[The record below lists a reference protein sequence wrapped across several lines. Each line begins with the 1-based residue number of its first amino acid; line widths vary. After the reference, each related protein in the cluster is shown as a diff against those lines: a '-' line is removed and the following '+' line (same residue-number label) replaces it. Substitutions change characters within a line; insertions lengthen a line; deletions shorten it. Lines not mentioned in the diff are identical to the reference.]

1 MSSPSSAI
9 TPVILCGGTGTRLWP
24 VSREKTPKQ
33 FASLIGSQS
42 TFQLTVERVSSGLF
56 RRPCV
61 ITNNDARFVVAE
73 QLRAVG
79 READIVL
86 EPHRRDSAA
95 AIAAAAVLAAQRDP
109 QAILLA
115 LPADHLI
122 DDAEAFARACE
133 DALPAARQGLIMTFG
148 IRPDRPATAFGYIS
162 PGDAVGA
169 CAGFRVRQFVEKPD
183 AAMAARY
190 IDEGYLWNSGCFLF
204 RADVML
210 REIERFAPPLLVAIQ
225 EAVAAAKTD
234 LDFLRLDGDAFSHAP
249 RISIDHAVM
258 EHTTKAGMVPVSFRW
273 SDIGSWGGLWEVLP
287 RDANGNVVHGD
298 VKLAGV
304 RNSLIHSDGVLTAVA
319 GLEDVVVVGTRDAV
333 LVAPRRSDQDVKALV
348 ASLKEQGRNEADEHL
363 HVHRPWGWYQRVD
376 IGHRFQVKRI
386 CVKPG
391 GRLSLQRHFHRA
403 EHWVVVT
410 GSAEVT
416 IGDRV
421 VLLQENES
429 AYVPIGCS
437 HRLVN
442 PGRIPLEI
450 IEVQVG
456 SYTGEDDIERL
467 EDVYN
472 RP

>member
-1 MSSPSSAI
+1 MSKSSSSI

-33 FASLIGSQS
+33 FAPLIGSQS
-42 TFQLTVERVSSGLF
+42 TFQLTVERVSSALF
-56 RRPCV
+56 GRPCA

-73 QLRAVG
+73 QLRAAG

-86 EPHRRDSAA
+86 EPHRRDSGA
-95 AIAAAAVLAAQRDP
+95 AIAAAAVLAARHDP
-109 QAILLA
+109 QAVVLA
-115 LPADHLI
+115 VPADHLI
-122 DDAEAFARACE
+122 DDADAFARACE

-148 IRPDRPATAFGYIS
+148 IRPDRPATAFGYIR
-162 PGDAVGA
+162 PGDAV
-169 CAGFRVRQFVEKPD
+169 AGTAAFRVRQFVEKPD
-183 AAMAARY
+183 AATAADY
-190 IDEGYLWNSGCFLF
+190 VDQGYLWNSGCFLF
-204 RADVML
+204 RVDVLL
-210 REIERFAPPLLVAIQ
+210 REIGRLAPALLA
-225 EAVAAAKTD
+225 AVQDAVTAAKTD
-234 LDFLRLDGDAFSHAP
+234 LDFLRLDADAFARAP
-249 RISIDHAVM
+249 RISIDRAVM
-258 EHTTKAGMVPVSFRW
+258 EHTTQAGVLPVAFRW
-273 SDIGSWGGLWEVLP
+273 SDIGSWGALWEVLP
-287 RDANGNVVHGD
+287 RDEHGNAVQGD
-298 VKLAGV
+298 VKLVEV
-304 RNSLIHSDGVLTAVA
+304 RNSLIRSEDVLTAVA
-319 GLEDVVVVGTRDAV
+319 GLEDVVVVSTRDAV
-333 LVAPRRSDQDVKALV
+333 LVTTRQTDQDVRALV
-348 ASLKEQGRNEADEHL
+348 ASLNADSRREADEHL
-363 HVHRPWGWYQRVD
+363 RVHRPWGWYQRIDV
-376 IGHRFQVKRI
+376 GPRFQVKRI

-456 SYTGEDDIERL
+456 SYTGEDDIVRL

>member
-1 MSSPSSAI
+1 
-9 TPVILCGGTGTRLWP
+9 
-24 VSREKTPKQ
+24 
-33 FASLIGSQS
+33 LIGAQS
-42 TFQLTVERVSSGLF
+42 TFQLTVERVSSALF

-73 QLRAVG
+73 QLRAAG
-79 READIVL
+79 RDAEIVL

-95 AIAAAAVLAAQRDP
+95 AIAAAAVLAARQDP

-122 DDAEAFARACE
+122 DDAHAFARSCE
-133 DALPAARQGLIMTFG
+133 DALPAARDGLIMTFG
-148 IRPDRPATAFGYIS
+148 IGPDRPATAFGYIR
-162 PGDAVGA
+162 PGDAVAEG
-169 CAGFRVRQFVEKPD
+169 AGFHVRQFVEKPD
-183 AAMAARY
+183 AATAARY
-190 IDEGYLWNSGCFLF
+190 IDRGYLWNSGCFLF

-210 REIERFAPPLLVAIQ
+210 REIEQFAPPLLAAIRQ
-225 EAVAAAKTD
+225 AVAAAKTD
-234 LDFLRLDGDAFSHAP
+234 LDFLRLDDDAFSRAP

-258 EHTTKAGMVPVSFRW
+258 EHTTTAGVMPVSYRW
-273 SDIGSWGGLWEVLP
+273 SDIGSWGALWEVLP
-287 RDANGNVVHGD
+287 RDENGNVVQGD
-298 VKLAGV
+298 AKLAGV
-304 RNSLIHSDGVLTAVA
+304 RNSLVHSDDVLTAVA
-319 GLEDVVVVGTRDAV
+319 GLEDVVVVSTRDAV
-333 LVAPRRSDQDVKALV
+333 LVASRHSDQGVKALV
-348 ASLKEQGRNEADEHL
+348 ASLKAEGRNEADEHL
-363 HVHRPWGWYQRVD
+363 RVHRPWGWYQRVD
-376 IGHRFQVKRI
+376 IGRRFQVKRI

-416 IGDRV
+416 VGDRV
-421 VLLQENES
+421 VLLRENES
-429 AYVPIGCS
+429 AYVPVGCP

-456 SYTGEDDIERL
+456 SYTGEDDIVRL

>member
-1 MSSPSSAI
+1 MSSSSAI
-9 TPVILCGGTGTRLWP
+9 TPVVLCGGTGTRLWP

-33 FASLIGSQS
+33 FAPLIGSRS
-42 TFQLTVERVSSGLF
+42 TFQLTVERVSSALF

-73 QLRAVG
+73 QLRETG
-79 READIVL
+79 RDAEIVL

-95 AIAAAAVLAAQRDP
+95 AIAAAAVLAARRDP

-122 DDAEAFARACE
+122 DDADAFARACE
-133 DALPAARQGLIMTFG
+133 AALRAVDQGLIMTFG
-148 IRPDRPATAFGYIS
+148 IRPDRPATAFGYIQA
-162 PGDAVGA
+162 GDAVGDG
-169 CAGFRVRQFVEKPD
+169 AGFRVSQFVEKPD
-183 AAMAARY
+183 AATAARY
-190 IDEGYLWNSGCFLF
+190 IDQGYLWNSGCFLF

-210 REIERFAPPLLVAIQ
+210 REIAQFAPPLLAAIQ

-234 LDFLRLDGDAFSHAP
+234 LDFLRLDADAFGRAP

-258 EHTTKAGMVPVSFRW
+258 EHTTQAGVVPVSFRW
-273 SDIGSWGGLWEVLP
+273 SDIGSWGALWDVLQ
-287 RDANGNVVHGD
+287 RDENGNAVQGD
-298 VKLAGV
+298 ARLTSV
-304 RNSLIHSDGVLTAVA
+304 RNSLVFSDDMLTAVA
-319 GLEDVVVVGTRDAV
+319 GLEDVVVVSTRDAV
-333 LVAPRRSDQDVKALV
+333 LVTSRRSDQDVKALV
-348 ASLKEQGRNEADEHL
+348 ESLKAEGRNEADEHL
-363 HVHRPWGWYQRVD
+363 RVHRPWGWYQRVD

-386 CVKPG
+386 CVQPG
-391 GRLSLQRHFHRA
+391 GRLSLQRHAHRA

-421 VLLQENES
+421 VVLHENES

-456 SYTGEDDIERL
+456 SYTGEDDIVRL

>member
-1 MSSPSSAI
+1 MSTSSSSI

-33 FASLIGSQS
+33 FAPLIASQS
-42 TFQLTVERVSSGLF
+42 TFQLTVERVSSALF
-56 RRPCV
+56 TRPCV

-73 QLRAVG
+73 QLRAAG
-79 READIVL
+79 REAEIVL

-95 AIAAAAVLAAQRDP
+95 AIGAAAVLAARQDP
-109 QAILLA
+109 HAILLA

-122 DDAEAFARACE
+122 DDADVFARACE

-148 IRPDRPATAFGYIS
+148 IRPDRPATAFGYIR
-162 PGDAVGA
+162 PGEAV
-169 CAGFRVRQFVEKPD
+169 AGTVAFRVGQFVEKPD
-183 AAMAARY
+183 GATAAAY
-190 IDEGYLWNSGCFLF
+190 IDQGYLWNSGCFLF

-210 REIERFAPPLLVAIQ
+210 REIEQFAPPLLVAVQ

-234 LDFLRLDGDAFSHAP
+234 LDFLRLDADAFGRAP

-258 EHTTKAGMVPVSFRW
+258 EHTAKAGVVPVSFRW
-273 SDIGSWGGLWEVLP
+273 SDIGSWGALWEVLP
-287 RDANGNVVHGD
+287 HDEHGNAVHGD
-298 VKLAGV
+298 AKLAGV
-304 RNSLIHSDGVLTAVA
+304 RNSLVYSDDVLTAVA
-319 GLEDVVVVGTRDAV
+319 GLEDVVVVSTRDAV
-333 LVAPRRSDQDVKALV
+333 LVTSRHSDQDVKALV
-348 ASLKEQGRNEADEHL
+348 ASLKRDGRDEADEHL
-363 HVHRPWGWYQRVD
+363 RVHRPWGWYQRVD
-376 IGHRFQVKRI
+376 IGQRFQVKRI

-416 IGDRV
+416 VGDRV

-456 SYTGEDDIERL
+456 SYTGEDDIVRL

-472 RP
+472 RS